1 VPTLS
6 EGSDGLIEQAIKAV
20 RQESRVSTS
29 WLQRKMRIGFPR
41 AARLMDELEARG
53 IVGPAETGGREREV
67 LGEQPSDGDAAEY

>member
-1 VPTLS
+1 MPTLS

-67 LGEQPSDGDAAEY
+67 LGGQPSDEDAAEY